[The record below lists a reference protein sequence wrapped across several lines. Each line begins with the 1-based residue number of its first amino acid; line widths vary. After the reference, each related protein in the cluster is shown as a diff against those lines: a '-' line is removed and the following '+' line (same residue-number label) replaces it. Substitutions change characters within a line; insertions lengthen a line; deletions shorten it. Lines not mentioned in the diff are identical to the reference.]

1 MTTDAAA
8 QGRANLAVW
17 EASKPV
23 NFFTADA
30 NLQSVL
36 RRILGD
42 AAYVRTEANLTRFGG
57 QVATAL
63 DQWAR
68 EEDLIGNHPRLDRYD
83 GIGRRTEQVA
93 FHPITSV
100 PAR

>member
-36 RRILGD
+36 RRILGG
-42 AAYVRTEANLTRFGG
+42 RGLCANRSQPDTLRR
-57 QVATAL
+57 A
-63 DQWAR
+63 
-68 EEDLIGNHPRLDRYD
+68 
-83 GIGRRTEQVA
+83 GRHRA
-93 FHPITSV
+93 GSMG
-100 PAR
+100 A